1 MLYSGS
7 QSFGP
12 CVWCSIVVENDGQA
26 ESSVSIKNKETL
38 AKEVKLHKLYLD
50 SFLISHHS
58 IAIFKD
64 TMYSFC

>member
-26 ESSVSIKNKETL
+26 ESSVSIKNKEIL

-50 SFLISHHS
+50 SFSS
-58 IAIFKD
+58 S
-64 TMYSFC
+64 YSNIQRYYV